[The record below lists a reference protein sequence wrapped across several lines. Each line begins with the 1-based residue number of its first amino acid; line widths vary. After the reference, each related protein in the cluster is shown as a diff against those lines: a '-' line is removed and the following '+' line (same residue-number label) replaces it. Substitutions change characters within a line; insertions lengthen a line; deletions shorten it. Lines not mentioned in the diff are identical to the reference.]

1 MAKWA
6 VLVLCFMGVM
16 IEAYSPG
23 KYRIYNIIRNP
34 GILFEEVQNVYLQ
47 ENSLELVSLINMN
60 YIYNIHP
67 YYKNKINAVPGLNQT
82 ITKVKSWIEGLE
94 ELENFDNKISKY
106 TAVINNIRREG
117 ILVDSRL
124 TQEWT
129 KIAKEM
135 YEAENPVNLT
145 QKVKSFLDTLI
156 NLEKQAFPEDLFTPE
171 TWKNISENRPNII
184 KAKNC
189 DLTHELKLRRVN
201 TEVLA
206 LKLKIPQLQLNHY
219 KVFKLHRPALFSK
232 VGKSNVASQVKFRSD
247 YMGIN
252 HFRNQ
257 MFFISETELSNLPIC
272 ENKKYFRRPP
282 VIQSSST
289 CEAEL
294 LVYSRLTCEIVD
306 TESKEPTI
314 SQTESGIIFSFSQP
328 VEAVI
333 LCPDFKQVKIISGLG
348 ITDLPVQCEI
358 KINET
363 VFKGTTTQPVSLVVQ
378 DAHLEIGNMSQFIT
392 KPLSTKTPVIVKPK
406 LTSQYIIAASFQY
419 HVEIL

>member
-1 MAKWA
+1 MTKWA

-34 GILFEEVQNVYLQ
+34 GILFKVVQNVYLQ
-47 ENSLELVSLINMN
+47 ENSLEFVSLINMN

-67 YYKNKINAVPGLNQT
+67 YYINKIKAVPGLNQT
-82 ITKVKSWIEGLE
+82 ITQLKNWIEGLE
-94 ELENFDNKISKY
+94 ELENFDNRISKY
-106 TAVINNIRREG
+106 TEVINNIKREG
-117 ILVDSRL
+117 ILVESKLTQDWLKISREIYRAKDPANL
-124 TQEWT
+124 TQEV
-129 KIAKEM
+129 E
-135 YEAENPVNLT
+135 
-145 QKVKSFLDTLI
+145 SFLDTI
-156 NLEKQAFPEDLFTPE
+156 KNLENKASPEDLITPE
-171 TWKNISENRPNII
+171 TWKNILESHPNII
-184 KAKNC
+184 KTKNC
-189 DLTHELKLRRVN
+189 DLTYELKLRRVN
-201 TEVLA
+201 TEVLV
-206 LKLKIPQLQLNHY
+206 LKLKIPRLQLNHY

-257 MFFISETELSNLPIC
+257 TFFISETELSNLPTC
-272 ENKKYFRRPP
+272 DSKKYFRRPP

-348 ITDLPVQCEI
+348 VADLPVQCEI